1 MHERVIKSKDDFNRA
16 KIEQLGLELKSL
28 KDTRHDEYVR
38 GIRMRKHAIEQ
49 VLNDLCPAM
58 STLIA
63 FKERNGGLFNASDI
77 VSSRSGMSV
86 EDYFLHMKRNLDK
99 ITYMVDKL
107 ADEFIIPEGS
117 RLDLV
122 EFIKDYCENHTCSSV
137 CYSIEY
143 HLSQAL
149 EQNLAF
155 TSLFVPIT
163 SDWMHQVFDNICVN
177 AVRHGFIDESRT
189 DYSIRIDLLPCKL
202 ENGDVGV
209 CISVA
214 NNGAPLSNAVS
225 SDKIYTWGVSSNGT
239 GIGAYEV
246 KGIIE
251 AAGGRVDFESNPNEE
266 SGYCVKYKLM
276 LPLIRL

>member
-1 MHERVIKSKDDFNRA
+1 M
-16 KIEQLGLELKSL
+16 
-28 KDTRHDEYVR
+28 
-38 GIRMRKHAIEQ
+38 
-49 VLNDLCPAM
+49 
-58 STLIA
+58 
-63 FKERNGGLFNASDI
+63 
-77 VSSRSGMSV
+77 
-86 EDYFLHMKRNLDK
+86 
-99 ITYMVDKL
+99 
-107 ADEFIIPEGS
+107 
-117 RLDLV
+117 
-122 EFIKDYCENHTCSSV
+122 
-137 CYSIEY
+137 
-143 HLSQAL
+143 
-149 EQNLAF
+149 
-155 TSLFVPIT
+155 
-163 SDWMHQVFDNICVN
+163 N